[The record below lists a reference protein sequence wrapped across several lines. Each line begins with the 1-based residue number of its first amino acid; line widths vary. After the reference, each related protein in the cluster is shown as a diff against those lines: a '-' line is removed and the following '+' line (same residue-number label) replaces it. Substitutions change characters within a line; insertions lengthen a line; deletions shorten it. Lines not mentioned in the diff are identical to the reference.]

1 MTDQPTAV
9 HEPAPDANEPKR
21 TRRKVA
27 VPVVILAV
35 VASIAWGIPIAN
47 GFHFGCNPLAGD
59 KFREARLGI
68 EMCRGEN
75 SSERSQ
81 KETEARVKGEVEQ
94 GEQRATEKKEAEEQR
109 EEHEKEEA
117 ERPKKE
123 AVERAEKEKEKQEQ
137 EKEKKEKHEQE
148 QIEREQQKTQEADE
162 RQIREEE
169 RTERTSSD

>member
-1 MTDQPTAV
+1 MTDQQTAV
-9 HEPAPDANEPKR
+9 HEPAPDDEPKR
-21 TRRKVA
+21 ARRKVA
-27 VPVVILAV
+27 VPVAILAV

-81 KETEARVKGEVEQ
+81 KVLEARVKREAEQ

-123 AVERAEKEKEKQEQ
+123 AAERAEKEKEKQEQ
-137 EKEKKEKHEQE
+137 EKEKHEQE
-148 QIEREQQKTQEADE
+148 KTEREQQKMQEADE

-169 RTERTSSD
+169 RAERTSSD

>member
-1 MTDQPTAV
+1 MTDQQTAV
-9 HEPAPDANEPKR
+9 YEPAPDDDEPKR
-21 TRRKVA
+21 ARRKVA
-27 VPVVILAV
+27 VLVAILAV

-81 KETEARVKGEVEQ
+81 KEVEARVKGEAEQ
-94 GEQRATEKKEAEEQR
+94 AEQRATEKKEAEEQR
-109 EEHEKEEA
+109 EQHEKEEA

-123 AVERAEKEKEKQEQ
+123 TEERAEKEKEK
-137 EKEKKEKHEQE
+137 HEQE
-148 QIEREQQKTQEADE
+148 QTEREQQKMQEAERTQEP
-162 RQIREEE
+162 
-169 RTERTSSD
+169 